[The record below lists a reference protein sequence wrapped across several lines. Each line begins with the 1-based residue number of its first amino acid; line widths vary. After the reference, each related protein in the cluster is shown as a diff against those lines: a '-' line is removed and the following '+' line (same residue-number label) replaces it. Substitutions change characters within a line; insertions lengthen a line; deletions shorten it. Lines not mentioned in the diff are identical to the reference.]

1 MWWHWLVYG
10 LSKLCLLAS
19 CYVLSW
25 IFSRLLQRFLSERL
39 KGFGVQGSSLQ
50 AIIFFFCAYALMPI
64 NIFTSVDDRATIQLW
79 CFSGL
84 LLSSFFFIDQW
95 LKHFVLNRLRE
106 RFNFSTSNLQLI
118 ALLYRTLLGLLM
130 GMMLLDA
137 WGVPIAPLLASL
149 GIGSLAVALALQPS
163 LANLFSGLYL
173 LLEKPMHVG
182 DEVLLEQG
190 LEGKIKKIGWR
201 NTEIEL
207 VNGNVLTLP
216 NTRLADSLLQN
227 FSKPNAKYMLSL
239 NVGFSYD
246 ADLEKIEEQLLE
258 SIRALAA
265 QKNLP
270 LKLDTLVLRYTQF
283 SPSSID
289 AKIIV
294 EVPDRSVL
302 VGLRHQLIKHLHQT
316 CKAHGIELPYPQQVV
331 HHKGVLGDRTTQFVA
346 SS

>member
-10 LSKLCLLAS
+10 LSKLCLLAT
-19 CYVLSW
+19 CYILSW

-50 AIIFFFCAYALMPI
+50 AMIFFFFSYALMPI

-95 LKHFVLNRLRE
+95 LKHFVLARLRE

-227 FSKPNAKYMLSL
+227 FSKPNAKYILSL
-239 NVGFSYD
+239 TLGFSYE
-246 ADLEKIEEQLLE
+246 ADLEKIEEQLLS
-258 SIRALAA
+258 SIREFAA
-265 QKNLP
+265 RSP
-270 LKLDTLVLRYTQF
+270 GPFKLDTLALRYTQF
-283 SPSSID
+283 AACAIE
-289 AKIIV
+289 AKMTV
-294 EVPDRSVL
+294 EVTDRSAMI
-302 VGLRHQLIKHLHQT
+302 GLRHQLIKHLHQT
-316 CKAHGIELPYPQQVV
+316 CRAHGIELPYPQQVV
-331 HHKGVLGDRTTQFVA
+331 HHKGVWDDRTAKFIG
-346 SS
+346 SP